1 MTPAEHSLI
10 DKHAEFVPLI
20 AAIEHAEE
28 SVAEAKAIPMR
39 VSVMG
44 VHESLAH
51 GLIPHAIGEGRT
63 VFPVLRRITGSAEA
77 AAAMNRDHKEIA
89 RLTDELERLQT
100 EIIRTGITPKRER
113 GLSRVL
119 SELRTVMQRH
129 FEAEEETC
137 FQVLKAELSPEETRA
152 MCDAM
157 ERTAAE
163 IRSLYE

>member
-1 MTPAEHSLI
+1 MSPAERSLH

-28 SVAEAKAIPMR
+28 SVAEGKSIPAR
-39 VSVMG
+39 VSVTG

-63 VFPVLRRITGSAEA
+63 IFPVLRRITGSAETA
-77 AAAMNRDHKEIA
+77 VAMNRDHKEIA
-89 RLTDELERLQT
+89 RLTDELERLQN
-100 EIIRTGITPKRER
+100 EVIRAGITAKREQS
-113 GLSRVL
+113 LSRVL
-119 SELRTVMQRH
+119 HELRTVMQRH
-129 FEAEEETC
+129 FETEEETC
-137 FQVLKAELSPEETRA
+137 FQVLQAELSPEETRA
-152 MCDAM
+152 MCDTM